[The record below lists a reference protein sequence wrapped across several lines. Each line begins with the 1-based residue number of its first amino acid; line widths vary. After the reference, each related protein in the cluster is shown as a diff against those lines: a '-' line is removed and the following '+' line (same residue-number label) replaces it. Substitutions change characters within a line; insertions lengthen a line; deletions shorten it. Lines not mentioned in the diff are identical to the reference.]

1 LEKPILV
8 NNTKLYFR
16 GHNNTVA
23 HLNFVFSHLP
33 PELMDTLVINGCSA
47 GGLAVYTWLET
58 IGTYAKKANPKL
70 KVVGLPDSGFILDYP
85 SIVTG

>member
-1 LEKPILV
+1 
-8 NNTKLYFR
+8 
-16 GHNNTVA
+16 
-23 HLNFVFSHLP
+23 
-33 PELMDTLVINGCSA
+33 MDTLVINGCSA